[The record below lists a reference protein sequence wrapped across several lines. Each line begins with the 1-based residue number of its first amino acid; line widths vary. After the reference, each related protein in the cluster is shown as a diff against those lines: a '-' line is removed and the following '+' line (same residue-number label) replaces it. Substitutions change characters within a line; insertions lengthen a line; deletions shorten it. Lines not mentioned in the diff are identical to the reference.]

1 MVYLSSVMVVT
12 LLGIKDLNSGSK
24 ADIIKM
30 GKKVQAT
37 EKLLLKWIRW
47 NLNGLKK
54 IHYIKPIHKIHREV
68 TLILNT
74 VDSRTKNYG

>member
-37 EKLLLKWIRW
+37 EKLLLK
-47 NLNGLKK
+47 
-54 IHYIKPIHKIHREV
+54 
-68 TLILNT
+68 
-74 VDSRTKNYG
+74 